1 MTAISLADWGPLMD
15 SGATTYAVGPVPAIA
30 AVYLDRAA
38 AEAAADELDGTY
50 IEWTGHTGHLIRTP
64 EYQAAAE
71 AYTDAP
77 ELEPEA
83 EI

>member
-1 MTAISLADWGPLMD
+1 MTAISLAAWGPLMD
-15 SGATTYAVGPVPAIA
+15 AGATTYAVGPVPAVA

-50 IEWTGHTGHLIRTP
+50 IEWTGRTGHQVLTA
-64 EYQAAAE
+64 EAAE
-71 AYTDAP
+71 AYADAP
-77 ELEPEA
+77 DLEPEA